1 MMVNGILWWKG
12 SYKISLFVKRNL
24 YDILLFVLIYRKKN
38 LNVNFYLWFILMLV
52 YFLKLSLIFIVLVDY
67 CCVIIRLYFLI

>member
-38 LNVNFYLWFILMLV
+38 LNVNFYLWFILVLV

-67 CCVIIRLYFLI
+67 CCVIK